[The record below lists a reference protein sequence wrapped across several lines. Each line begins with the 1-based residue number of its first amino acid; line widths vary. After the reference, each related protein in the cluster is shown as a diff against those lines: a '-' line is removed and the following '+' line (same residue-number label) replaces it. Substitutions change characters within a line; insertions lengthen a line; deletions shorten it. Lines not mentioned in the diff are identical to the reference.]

1 MVDETERD
9 NRLSSCCVKVDK
21 MSKAIVF
28 KQYVTFDNPDPGL
41 FDERKPETGN
51 LLV

>member
-1 MVDETERD
+1 MRRRGIIVY
-9 NRLSSCCVKVDK
+9 LLVVFIKVDR

-28 KQYVTFDNPDPGL
+28 KQYVTSDNPDPGL

-51 LLV
+51 LFV